1 MLTSKQRS
9 NLKAMASKLDTIMQ
23 IGKDGITDNLI
34 RSLSQALEARE
45 LIKISV
51 LNNCESSARELCDD
65 RQQDR
70 ALPPFGAQG
79 RQAYRAGLNGSIS
92 IPLAEQNQVFFRTK
106 HEGQNRQGRKALCC
120 A

>member
-51 LNNCESSARELCDD
+51 LNNCESSARELC
-65 RQQDR
+65 
-70 ALPPFGAQG
+70 GE
-79 RQAYRAGLNGSIS
+79 
-92 IPLAEQNQVFFRTK
+92 LAEKLFAEPVQTIGSKIVLYRRSERKDVK
-106 HEGQNRQGRKALCC
+106 HIALD
-120 A
+120 